1 MIPRNILTLVVDNFA
16 KGMFSRCSIIGCPT
30 CTESS
35 LYCSV
40 NVNTLFHFKGKLW
53 LESFFCQACSA
64 FLVFLKKIS
73 SIGQSQIQKKTR
85 RIRNVNSKHRPEKYT
100 TVFLRGL
107 IKRYLAL
114 NHFVP
119 IQQGKTC
126 TLAD

>member
-1 MIPRNILTLVVDNFA
+1 MVRIILFPS
-16 KGMFSRCSIIGCPT
+16 MFWVPC
-30 CTESS
+30 
-35 LYCSV
+35 L
-40 NVNTLFHFKGKLW
+40 KK
-53 LESFFCQACSA
+53 
-64 FLVFLKKIS
+64 KKIS

-85 RIRNVNSKHRPEKYT
+85 RIRNVNSESRPEKYT
-100 TVFLRGL
+100 TVFLSGL